1 MTEPTSTETAP
12 DTKSL
17 VLDFLDYP
25 PGDPRVLNPPRPYAG
40 ETRVTHIVFPGDTNH
55 HGTLFGGDAL
65 TYMDSA
71 AFIAATRYCRR
82 KVVTRHLNALDFTRP
97 IPQGTLVELIARV
110 VKTGR
115 TSMTVL
121 VELFIEDMY
130 SEKRQLGC
138 SGEFVL
144 VALGDDGQPTSVPA
158 LQGSEHAR

>member
-1 MTEPTSTETAP
+1 MTEPNPSDPA
-12 DTKSL
+12 KML

-25 PGDPRVLNPPRPYAG
+25 PGDPRLLNPPRPYAG
-40 ETRVTHIVFPGDTNH
+40 ETRVTHVVFPGDTNH

-65 TYMDSA
+65 SYMDSA

-97 IPQGTLVELIARV
+97 IPQGTLVELVARV

-121 VELFIEDMY
+121 VELFIEEMY
-130 SEKRQLGC
+130 SDKRQLGC
-138 SGEFVL
+138 KGEFVL
-144 VALGDDGQPTSVPA
+144 VALGDDGQPTHVPA
-158 LQGSEHAR
+158 LKVGTDAR

>member
-1 MTEPTSTETAP
+1 MPDSAKTEST
-12 DTKSL
+12 DLL
-17 VLDFLDYP
+17 VMDFLDYP
-25 PGDPRVLNPPRPYAG
+25 PGDLRVLNPPRPYVG

-65 TYMDSA
+65 AYMDSA

-82 KVVTRHLNALDFTRP
+82 KVVTRHLNALDFRRP
-97 IPQGTLVELIARV
+97 IPQGTLVELVARV

-144 VALGDDGQPTSVPA
+144 VALGGDGQPTSVPA
-158 LQGSEHAR
+158 LQGSEHVR

>member
-1 MTEPTSTETAP
+1 MTNSNKAEGSEP
-12 DTKSL
+12 L

-25 PGDPRVLNPPRPYAG
+25 PSDPREVIPPRPYAG
-40 ETRVTHIVFPGDTNH
+40 ETRITHIVFPGDTNH

-65 TYMDSA
+65 SYMDSA

-82 KVVTRHLNALDFTRP
+82 KVVTRHLNEISFSRP

-121 VELFIEDMY
+121 VELFIEEMY

-138 SGEFVL
+138 SGTFVL
-144 VALGDDGQPTSVPA
+144 VALGDDGQPTSVPPLKA
-158 LQGSEHAR
+158 GEDAR

>member
-1 MTEPTSTETAP
+1 M
-12 DTKSL
+12 
-17 VLDFLDYP
+17 LDFLDYP
-25 PGDPRVLNPPRPYAG
+25 PGDPQVLNPPRPYAG
-40 ETRVTHIVFPGDTNH
+40 ETRVTHVVFPGHTNH

-65 TYMDSA
+65 AYMDSA

-97 IPQGTLVELIARV
+97 IPQGTLVELVARV

-138 SGEFVL
+138 TGEFVL
-144 VALGDDGQPTSVPA
+144 VALGDDGQPTSVPP
-158 LQGSEHAR
+158 LKVSGHAR

>member
-1 MTEPTSTETAP
+1 MTDPAKSEATPET
-12 DTKSL
+12 L

-25 PGDPRVLNPPRPYAG
+25 PGAPQVLNPPRPYAG
-40 ETRVTHIVFPGDTNH
+40 ETRVTHVVFPGHTNH

-65 TYMDSA
+65 AYMDSA

-97 IPQGTLVELIARV
+97 IPQGTMVELVARV

-138 SGEFVL
+138 TGEFVL
-144 VALGDDGQPTSVPA
+144 VALGDDGQPTSVPP
-158 LQGSEHAR
+158 LKVSGHAR

>member
-1 MTEPTSTETAP
+1 MTDPAKSEATPET
-12 DTKSL
+12 L

-25 PGDPRVLNPPRPYAG
+25 PGDPQVLNPPRPYAG
-40 ETRVTHIVFPGDTNH
+40 ETRVTHVVFPGHTNH

-65 TYMDSA
+65 AYMDSA

-97 IPQGTLVELIARV
+97 IPQGTLVELVARV

-138 SGEFVL
+138 TGEFVL
-144 VALGDDGQPTSVPA
+144 VALGDDGQPTSVPP
-158 LQGSEHAR
+158 LKVSGHAR

>member
-1 MTEPTSTETAP
+1 MTEPNPSDPSEM
-12 DTKSL
+12 L

-40 ETRVTHIVFPGDTNH
+40 ETRVTHVVFPGDTNH

-65 TYMDSA
+65 SYMDSA

-144 VALGDDGQPTSVPA
+144 VALGDDGQPTHVPA
-158 LQGSEHAR
+158 LKVGTDAR

>member
-1 MTEPTSTETAP
+1 MVDPGSSETNSEIIVPHNLAHPTDHLE
-12 DTKSL
+12 
-17 VLDFLDYP
+17 
-25 PGDPRVLNPPRPYAG
+25 RLNTPQPYTR
-40 ETRVTHIVFPGDTNH
+40 ETRVTHVVFPGATNH

-65 TYMDSA
+65 AYMDSA

-82 KVVTRHLNALDFTRP
+82 KVVTRHLKALDFTRP

-130 SEKRQLGC
+130 SEKRELGC
-138 SGEFVL
+138 TGSFVL
-144 VALGDDGQPTSVPA
+144 VALGDDGQPTNVTA
-158 LQGSEHAR
+158 LRDADNAR